1 MTLFQD
7 WQKRHEIDEA
17 IPERVKVMFRR
28 YGRAP
33 EGTKCKDCKFL
44 HGYLYHTATYYK
56 CTKYGVSHGEATDW
70 RLKYP
75 ACGRFE
81 PSNPAIPLE
90 EK

>member
-7 WQKRHEIDEA
+7 WQTAHENDEV
-17 IPERVKVMFRR
+17 IPARVQVMFRR
-28 YGRAP
+28 HGRAP

-44 HGYLYHTATYYK
+44 HGYLYHTVTYYK
-56 CTKYGVSHGEATDW
+56 CTKYGVSHGQATDW

-81 PSNPAIPLE
+81 PGNPAIPSE
-90 EK
+90 AE